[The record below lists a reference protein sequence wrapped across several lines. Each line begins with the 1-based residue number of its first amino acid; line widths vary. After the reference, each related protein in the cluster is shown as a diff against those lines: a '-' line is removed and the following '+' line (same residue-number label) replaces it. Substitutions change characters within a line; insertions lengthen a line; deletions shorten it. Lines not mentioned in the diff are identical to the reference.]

1 MPKTIQEMIDTVKE
15 LKKETLPHSDD
26 LSEKVIQA
34 DRKQVLSHV
43 AEILYHSTQED
54 RITRLEAYL
63 ANHWKQINGTQL
75 AYTALPNSDVTRLL
89 CDIACYVKAYKP
101 QKLSDTP
108 KGVLHYLMPTL
119 NLDSCDNGYPDLYP
133 YKENDYKDVDL
144 DHILH
149 THILGEKG
157 QYLIPID
164 YLHRVSLEANSM
176 YLNNAYYDF
185 QTHAETH
192 VSLNEDEIRRL
203 RHHSDLT
210 EQLLLA
216 KDQYELYTSESN
228 SLYSHLRQ
236 LCNQLYF
243 NSVEGVGQEEY
254 AGNSAYV
261 AIPQFFEYYEKLD
274 SKVLKKVPRGVKK
287 ALERIKYY
295 GSDIASRGDIGSCL
309 ATRRQDLEKA
319 MKGKE
324 DVLQGIAISGETKAD
339 LLKRAA
345 EQLDQTKRE
354 LRKELETNQ
363 YRSGE
368 DKLGISVKLL
378 EALNIHIL
386 FSQLSDLDCLKTL
399 TPDAIKDICQS
410 SQYQSNITNAIDN
423 LENMVV
429 LATELSPAQLSALV
443 QGLDDALYERIVGE
457 VKDYKPLTVIFD
469 KERKNIFW
477 QAYHSK
483 LKANIKTGE
492 DYRRV
497 SEVLSEAQKK
507 DWYNSFS
514 VEELL
519 SVVNNVGDLFH
530 VIASMSP
537 EQRKLFYAKFM
548 QQYGQDGFEYEDSV
562 NFIYDQAFY
571 QRTYEKIGI
580 KLDSL
585 PSDPEQAYYWLYSCY
600 LNCFI
605 LHLSKLACDRYL
617 FRPFDNLINEPILTA
632 LLPVIPAVILIAPLS
647 WLLYEIVKTTWHLMT
662 LQFSK
667 LKVDL
672 FLTALA
678 LTVSVVVTLITAAV
692 TMFAALSLACRSIAT
707 IVNPIASRLPS
718 CRFFKQQKTEIPKR
732 ETTVQ
737 VVDDGKEEPS
747 EKGPVLPD
755 ENVELGH
762 SAI

>member
-1 MPKTIQEMIDTVKE
+1 MPKTIQEMIDTVEE
-15 LKKETLPHSDD
+15 LKKEALPHSDD

-43 AEILYHSTQED
+43 AEILYHYTQED

-119 NLDSCDNGYPDLYP
+119 NLDSCDDSYPDLYP
-133 YKENDYKDVDL
+133 CKENDYKDVDL
-144 DHILH
+144 DYILH

-164 YLHRVSLEANSM
+164 YLHRVSLEADSM
-176 YLNNAYYDF
+176 YLNNAYYDY
-185 QTHAETH
+185 QTHDETD
-192 VSLNEDEIRRL
+192 VSLKEDEIRRL
-203 RHHSDLT
+203 RHHSNLT

-216 KDQYELYTSESN
+216 KDEYELYTSESN

-243 NSVEGVGQEEY
+243 NSVDGVGQEEY

-261 AIPQFFEYYEKLD
+261 AIPQFFNYYEKLQPQ
-274 SKVLKKVPRGVKK
+274 VLKKVPKGVKK
-287 ALERIKYY
+287 ALEQIKHF
-295 GSDIASRGDIGSCL
+295 GSDITTIGDIGSCL
-309 ATRRQDLEKA
+309 ATRRQYLEQA

-324 DVLQGIAISGETKAD
+324 EILQGIAISGETKEN
-339 LLKRAA
+339 LLKRAI
-345 EQLDQTKRE
+345 EQLEQSKLA
-354 LRKELETNQ
+354 LRQELETNQ
-363 YRSGE
+363 YRAGE

-378 EALNIHIL
+378 EALKINMS
-386 FSQLSDLDCLKTL
+386 FNQLSDLDCLKKL

-410 SQYQSNITNAIDN
+410 RQYQTNIANTIAH

-429 LATELSPAQLSALV
+429 LATELSPAQLTALV
-443 QGLDDALYERIVGE
+443 QGLDDALYNKIVTQ
-457 VKDYKPLTVIFD
+457 VKDFKPLTVIFD

-477 QAYHSK
+477 QAYQSK
-483 LKANIKTGE
+483 LKVNIKTGE

-497 SEVLSEAQKK
+497 SEVLNESQKER
-507 DWYNSFS
+507 WYNSFS
-514 VEELL
+514 VEELM
-519 SVVNNVGDLFH
+519 SVVNNTGDLFH

-537 EQRKLFYAKFM
+537 EKRKLFYAEFM
-548 QQYGQDGFEYEDSV
+548 QQYGQDGFEYEDNV

-647 WLLYEIVKTTWHLMT
+647 WLLYEIVKTTWYLMT

-707 IVNPIASRLPS
+707 IVNPITSRLPS
-718 CRFFKQQKTEIPKR
+718 CRFFKQQKTEMSKR

-737 VVDDGKEEPS
+737 VVEDRKEEPS
-747 EKGPVLPD
+747 EKEPVLPA
-755 ENVELGH
+755 ESVELER
-762 SAI
+762 